1 MDVEASPHLEI
12 NKDNY
17 SVATADPEEPEDP
30 DEYSSFLTEVPEYHE
45 VLGAGARDEGNTHN
59 NPYYDMKIGLDVAN
73 IDKNEK
79 KAWKT
84 IYEAID
90 KS

>member
-1 MDVEASPHLEI
+1 MYAESSAHPEV
-12 NKDNY
+12 NKYQDA
-17 SVATADPEEPEDP
+17 VATADPEDPEDP

-59 NPYYDMKIGLDVAN
+59 NPYYDMKIGLDAAN

-79 KAWKT
+79 KTWKT